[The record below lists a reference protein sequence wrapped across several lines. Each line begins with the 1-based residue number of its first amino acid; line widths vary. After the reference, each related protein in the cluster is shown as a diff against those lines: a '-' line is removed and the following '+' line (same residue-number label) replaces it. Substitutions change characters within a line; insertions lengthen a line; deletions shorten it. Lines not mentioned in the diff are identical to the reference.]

1 MPPDGRRRWR
11 HSTRKRRLENARE
24 TPAGVFVFVVRL
36 KSDGDKKETTWTNE
50 VPNPGSGFVF

>member
-1 MPPDGRRRWR
+1 MEEESRED
-11 HSTRKRRLENARE
+11 ENARE
-24 TPAGVFVFVVRL
+24 TAAGVFVFVVRL